1 MPEKDSNTWSVASLV
16 VAIVASLGIGAV
28 RYREEMRYT
37 KRFSVWGVLF
47 EMFTSCFVG
56 FLAFWVCHDVL
67 RQPAALCS
75 CAAGFAGNL
84 GASVFDFGKHALRS
98 NLGMADKE
106 DGQ

>member
-1 MPEKDSNTWSVASLV
+1 MERGVASGCNRRFARRRSRSV
-16 VAIVASLGIGAV
+16 PRGDAIHKALLGFFLG
-28 RYREEMRYT
+28 
-37 KRFSVWGVLF
+37 GLF

-98 NLGMADKE
+98 SLGMADKE